1 MKEAYIVKA
10 YRTAVGKAP
19 KGLFR
24 FKRPDELASETINH
38 MMGEIPELDKTRID
52 DVIVGN
58 ATPEAEQGLNI
69 GRVISLMGLKVE
81 DVPGVTAINHM
92 MGEIPE
98 LDKTRIDDVI
108 VGNATPEAEQG
119 LNIGRVISLMGLK
132 VEDVPGV
139 TVNRYCASG
148 LETIAMAS
156 AKIKSGMA
164 ECIIAGGVESMS
176 FIPMGGYKPV
186 PDYAIAQQGKEDYY
200 WGMGLTAEQV
210 AQQFNVNRED
220 QDEFALNSHLKAVD
234 AISNGKFKSQIVPI
248 KVKET
253 YLDENGKK
261 AFREYIVDT
270 DEGPRKD
277 TNLKVLNKLRPV
289 FTMNGSVTA
298 GNSSQMSDGAAF
310 VLIMSEKM
318 VKELNVEPIARL
330 VNYAVAG
337 VPPKIMGI
345 GPVKAIPK
353 VLNQAKMKIDDIE
366 LIELNEAFSSQSLA
380 VIRELN
386 LNPEIINVNGGAIAL
401 GHPLGCSGAK
411 LSVQLFNEMRDRKSK
426 YGMVTMCVGTGQGAA
441 GIYEF
446 LN

>member
-24 FKRPDELASETINH
+24 FKRPDELASET
-38 MMGEIPELDKTRID
+38 
-52 DVIVGN
+52 
-58 ATPEAEQGLNI
+58 
-69 GRVISLMGLKVE
+69 
-81 DVPGVTAINHM
+81 INHM

-234 AISNGKFKSQIVPI
+234 SISNGKFKSQIVPI